1 MAVRIGTFNIENLLT
16 RFDFT
21 GFRNQFRGDRVLRL
35 YQIATAADY
44 QRLEEARMIALT
56 DDMRQLTA
64 LAIAAADADI
74 LCLQEVESLEA
85 LQAFEFGFLYRMLGE
100 GYRQKYLVE
109 GNDSRGIDVAVMMRD
124 QTRDGQP
131 IEFVGIKSHAGS
143 TFDAMGLY
151 ESELAV
157 TEKPNDRIFRR
168 DCLEIDV
175 KIGGRPLTLYAVHFK
190 SMQSPRDERDG
201 RIATMPL
208 RTAEARAVRRII
220 ETRFGGREAAATKN
234 FVICG
239 DMNDYQERLV
249 ISGVPRTGLTF
260 TPVTEERS
268 ALDVFS
274 ADGFAENVV
283 RRRPVEDRWTLYHA
297 HGLQQRH
304 LCQLDY
310 LWLSPALA
318 RANPEAVPEIIRG
331 GQPFRTPFPAGQEVG
346 RFPRT
351 GWDRPKAS
359 DHCPVVVE
367 LELS

>member
-21 GFRNQFRGDRVLRL
+21 GFRNQLRGDRVLRL
-35 YQIATAADY
+35 YQIASAADY
-44 QRLEEARMIALT
+44 QRMEEARMIALT
-56 DDMRQLTA
+56 DDTRQLTA

-85 LQAFEFGFLYRMLGE
+85 LQAFEFGYLYRMLGE
-100 GYRQKYLVE
+100 GYRQKHVVE

-124 QTRDGQP
+124 VTRDGEP
-131 IEFVGIKSHAGS
+131 IEFVGIRSHAGS

-151 ESELAV
+151 DTELAE
-157 TEKPNDRIFRR
+157 TEKPHDRIFRR

-175 KIGGRPLTLYAVHFK
+175 RIGGRPLTLYSVHFK
-190 SMQSPRDERDG
+190 SMNARRDEKDG
-201 RIATMPL
+201 RLATMPL

-220 ETRFGGREAAATKN
+220 EMRFGGEGQAATSN

-249 ISGVPRTGLTF
+249 ISGSPRSGFAF

-274 ADGFAENVV
+274 SDGFAENVV
-283 RRRPVEDRWTLYHA
+283 RRRPVDDRWTLFHA

-310 LWLSPALA
+310 IWLSPALA
-318 RANPEAVPEIIRG
+318 RANPKAVPEIIRH
-331 GQPFRTPFPAGQEVG
+331 GQPFRTPFPPGQAVE